1 MAESTLQSKQLR
13 ELLTKKPFTR
23 VLPDGHYDH
32 GYVMSNDVS
41 EIPVTKDRIRRKI
54 VTQEDFLRELD
65 PAGHLINDKELFP
78 DIWQQNDEDGR
89 WYIQEIP
96 RYAFSYQQIILVK
109 HLTHLCGNDI
119 QFEIS
124 DESVSDETRK
134 VFTSFKNGWANKNM
148 EVAWYQLA
156 KSVKATGDGAFVG
169 FMDNGKFG
177 WKVLS
182 FLKGDRLYP
191 HYDLRTGRMTTF
203 ARTYCNYSED
213 GSVTKRYIDV
223 WDDTYY
229 YRFVADGDPD
239 TLLEKAKR
247 LIFKLFST
255 EGYELEFMESHGFD
269 SIPVS
274 YMRDDNGPCW
284 TFSEESIENY
294 EIAFS
299 NLAHSNHDFG
309 LPIMYVKGE
318 GSEEIT
324 THDMSYA
331 SKIMVLPSD
340 GEIGFLNRQD
350 ASNAYKSELDKLE
363 DNIYRQSFAVKT
375 PELKSGDTPGVSLK
389 IMYSDAYEKSM
400 NDAQEYDGAVD
411 KMIDIFTWGYGI
423 ESENRLAF
431 LNTNIRHYI
440 EPYIHLNITELT
452 TNLNTAV
459 IGGFLSRQTASE
471 KLPYGTPQEWE
482 RIISEKRDTQEHDLL
497 LTEQKLE
504 IQSDIAI
511 RQAEAMAEIEANSGA
526 SEAVEGTEDTA
537 TSEQNTAQKN
547 GGNAKKTKTKHS
559 VATGRG
565 RKSTSGKMWDENRN
579 EIDPTTG
586 RAKSKWDKWNATH

>member
-1 MAESTLQSKQLR
+1 MAEILSQKKSQLR
-13 ELLTKKPFTR
+13 DLLTKKPFTR
-23 VLPDGHYDH
+23 ILPDGHYDH
-32 GYVMSNDVS
+32 GYVLNDVS
-41 EIPVTKDRIRRKI
+41 EVHVTNDTLHRKI
-54 VTQEDFLRELD
+54 VTQEDFMRELD
-65 PAGHLINDKELFP
+65 PSGHLIYDKELFP
-78 DIWQQNDEDGR
+78 DVWQKNEEDGR

-96 RYAFSYQQIILVK
+96 RYAFSFQQIILIK

-119 QFEIS
+119 QFELS
-124 DESVSDETRK
+124 DKSVSSETTE
-134 VFTSFKNGWANKNM
+134 VFNSFRNGWANKNM

-182 FLKGDRLYP
+182 FLNGDKLFP
-191 HYDLRTGRMTTF
+191 HYDLRTGRLSTL

-213 GSVTKRYIDV
+213 GSITKRYIDV
-223 WDDTYY
+223 WDDTNY
-229 YRFVADGDPD
+229 YRFVADGDPKS
-239 TLLEKAKR
+239 LFEKAKNI
-247 LIFKLFST
+247 IFKLFNT
-255 EGYELEFMESHGFD
+255 DGYELEWMEAHGFD

-284 TFSEESIENY
+284 TFSEETIENY

-324 THDMSYA
+324 TKDMSYA
-331 SKIMVLPSD
+331 SKIMLLPSD

-350 ASNAYKSELDKLE
+350 ASNAYKAELDKLE
-363 DNIYRQSFAVKT
+363 ENIYKQSFAVKT

-389 IMYSDAYEKSM
+389 IMYSDAYEKAM
-400 NDAQEYDGAVD
+400 TDAQEYDGCVD

-431 LNTNIRHYI
+431 LNTNIRHFI

-459 IGGFLSRQTASE
+459 IGGFLSKQTASE
-471 KLPYGTPQEWE
+471 KLPYSTPQEWE
-482 RIISEKRDTQEHDLL
+482 RIQAEKKAEQEHELL

-504 IQSDIAI
+504 IQSDISI
-511 RQAEAMAEIEANSGA
+511 KQAEAMAEIEADYTQ
-526 SEAVEGTEDTA
+526 ETT
-537 TSEQNTAQKN
+537 TSTSTDEN
-547 GGNAKKTKTKHS
+547 GNKKTTKGHAKKRTKGS
-559 VATGRG
+559 VATARG
-565 RKSTSGKMWDENRN
+565 RKNKSGKSWDENGN
-579 EIDPTTG
+579 EIDPMTG
-586 RAKSKWDKWNATH
+586 RAKSKWDKWNAVH

>member
-1 MAESTLQSKQLR
+1 MAETAIQDKKQMR

-23 VLPDGHYDH
+23 IMPNGHYDH
-32 GYVMSNDVS
+32 GYMTNDVS
-41 EIPVTKDRIRRKI
+41 EVAVTHDFLRRKI

-78 DIWQQNDEDGR
+78 DVWQKNEEDGR

-119 QFEIS
+119 QFELS
-124 DESVSDETRK
+124 DKSVTEETRD
-134 VFTSFKNGWANKNM
+134 VFNEFRNGWANKNM
-148 EVAWYQLA
+148 EIAWYQLA
-156 KSVKATGDGAFVG
+156 KSVKATGDGAFIG
-169 FMDNGKFG
+169 FLDKGKFG

-182 FLKGDRLYP
+182 FLNGDKLFP
-191 HYDLRTGRMTTF
+191 HYDLRTGRLMTF

-229 YRFVADGDPD
+229 YRFVADGDP
-239 TLLEKAKR
+239 TNLFEKAKQ

-255 EGYELEFMESHGFD
+255 DGYRLEWMESHGFD
-269 SIPVS
+269 SIPVA

-284 TFSEESIENY
+284 TFSQETIENY
-294 EIAFS
+294 EVAFS

-318 GSEEIT
+318 GSEEVT
-324 THDMSYA
+324 TNDMSYA
-331 SKIMVLPSD
+331 SKIMILPSD

-350 ASNAYKSELDKLE
+350 ASNAYKAELDKLE
-363 DNIYRQSFAVKT
+363 DSIYKQSFAVKT

-389 IMYSDAYEKSM
+389 IMYSDAYEKAM
-400 NDAQEYDGAVD
+400 TDAQEYDGCVD
-411 KMIDIFTWGYGI
+411 RMIDIFVWGFGI

-431 LNTNIRHYI
+431 LNTNIRHFI
-440 EPYIHLNITELT
+440 EPYIHLNMSELT
-452 TNLNTAV
+452 QNLNTAV

-471 KLPYGTPQEWE
+471 KLPYSTPQEWE
-482 RIISEKRDTQEHDLL
+482 RIQREKHDEQMHQLL
-497 LTEQKLE
+497 LEEQRIEIQNDANVEMQEELADIQTEQ
-504 IQSDIAI
+504 Q
-511 RQAEAMAEIEANSGA
+511 
-526 SEAVEGTEDTA
+526 VEVIKA
-537 TSEQNTAQKN
+537 QNDVET
-547 GGNAKKTKTKHS
+547 GNDKKEEEGKVSKKKKYS

-565 RKSTSGKMWDENRN
+565 AGRPRTVNTDKWGNRQDGSENN
-579 EIDPTTG
+579 
-586 RAKSKWDKWNATH
+586 WDKWNLTH

>member
-1 MAESTLQSKQLR
+1 MDAVLEKTNTKLR
-13 ELLTKKPFTR
+13 DLLTKKPFTR
-23 VLPDGHYDH
+23 ILPDGHYDH
-32 GYVMSNDVS
+32 GYVWDEVPEM
-41 EIPVTKDRIRRKI
+41 PVTHDKLHRKI

-78 DIWQQNDEDGR
+78 DVWQQNEEDGR

-119 QFEIS
+119 QFELS
-124 DESVSDETRK
+124 DKKVNDATNK
-134 VFTSFKNGWANKNM
+134 VFNDFKNGWANKNI

-169 FMDNGKFG
+169 FLDKGKFG

-182 FLKGDRLYP
+182 FLNGDKLFP
-191 HYDLRTGRMTTF
+191 HYDLRTGKLTTF

-213 GSVTKRYIDV
+213 GSITKRYIDV
-223 WDDTYY
+223 WDDTNY
-229 YRFVADGDPD
+229 YRFVSDGDP
-239 TLLEKAKR
+239 TNLFEKAKQ

-255 EGYELEFMESHGFD
+255 DGYKLEWMEAHGFD
-269 SIPVS
+269 SIPVA

-284 TFSEESIENY
+284 TFSEETIENY

-324 THDMSYA
+324 TNDMSYA

-350 ASNAYKSELDKLE
+350 ASNAYKAELDKLE
-363 DNIYRQSFAVKT
+363 DSIYKQSFAVKT

-389 IMYSDAYEKSM
+389 IMYSDAYEKAM
-400 NDAQEYDGAVD
+400 TDAQEYDGCVD
-411 KMIDIFTWGYGI
+411 KIINIFSWGYGI
-423 ESENRLAF
+423 ECEMRLAF
-431 LNTNIRHYI
+431 INTDIRHYI
-440 EPYIHLNITELT
+440 EPYIHLNISELT
-452 TNLNTAV
+452 QNLNTAV
-459 IGGFLSRQTASE
+459 LGGFLSKQTAAE
-471 KLPYGTPQEWE
+471 KLPYSTPQEWE
-482 RIISEKRDTQEHDLL
+482 RILQEKHDEQMHQLL
-497 LTEQKLE
+497 LEEQKLE
-504 IQSDIAI
+504 IQNDAN
-511 RQAEAMAEIEANSGA
+511 IEMQEELAGIQTEQQVDVMKAQNQI
-526 SEAVEGTEDTA
+526 ENEEEG
-537 TSEQNTAQKN
+537 K
-547 GGNAKKTKTKHS
+547 GKKTSKKKYS

-565 RKSTSGKMWDENRN
+565 AGRPNKSGRMYDENGNWEGRN
-579 EIDPTTG
+579 NWG
-586 RAKSKWDKWNATH
+586 NWNDTH

>member
-1 MAESTLQSKQLR
+1 MDAVLEKTSVKLR
-13 ELLTKKPFTR
+13 DLLTKKPFTR
-23 VLPDGHYDH
+23 ILPDGHYDH
-32 GYVMSNDVS
+32 GYVFNDVAEMPS
-41 EIPVTKDRIRRKI
+41 PKDNLKRKI

-96 RYAFSYQQIILVK
+96 RYAFSYQQIILTK

-119 QFEIS
+119 QFELS
-124 DESVSDETRK
+124 DKSVTEEK
-134 VFTSFKNGWANKNM
+134 VRVFNDFRNGWANKNM

-169 FMDNGKFG
+169 FLDKGKFG

-182 FLKGDRLYP
+182 FLNGDKLYP
-191 HYDLRTGRMTTF
+191 HYDLRTGKLSTF
-203 ARTYCNYSED
+203 ARTYCNYAED
-213 GSVTKRYIDV
+213 GSITKKYIDV

-229 YRFVADGDPD
+229 YRFVTDGDPKSI
-239 TLLEKAKR
+239 LEKAKQVV
-247 LIFKLFST
+247 FNLFTT
-255 EGYELEFMESHGFD
+255 EGYKLEWMEEHGFD
-269 SIPVS
+269 SIPVA
-274 YMRDDNGPCW
+274 YMRDDYGPCW
-284 TFSEESIENY
+284 TFSEETIENY

-324 THDMSYA
+324 TQDMSYA
-331 SKIMVLPSD
+331 SKIMILPSD

-350 ASNAYKSELDKLE
+350 ASNAYKAELDKLE
-363 DNIYRQSFAVKT
+363 DSIYKQSFAVKT

-389 IMYSDAYEKSM
+389 IMYSDAYEKAM
-400 NDAQEYDGAVD
+400 TDAQEYDSTVD

-431 LNTNIRHYI
+431 LNTSIRHYI
-440 EPYIHLNITELT
+440 EPYIHLNLSELT
-452 TNLNTAV
+452 QNLNTAV
-459 IGGFLSRQTASE
+459 LGGFLSRQTASE
-471 KLPYGTPQEWE
+471 KLPYSTPQEWE
-482 RIISEKRDTQEHDLL
+482 RIQQENHDKQMQELL
-497 LTEQKLE
+497 LEEQRLE
-504 IQSDIAI
+504 IQN
-511 RQAEAMAEIEANSGA
+511 EANIDMQEELA
-526 SEAVEGTEDTA
+526 DIQTEQQVEIIKAQNNQGKKKDEDNGK
-537 TSEQNTAQKN
+537 TS
-547 GGNAKKTKTKHS
+547 KKKKYS

-565 RKSTSGKMWDENRN
+565 KGRPNRSGKEYDENGNWEGRN
-579 EIDPTTG
+579 NWESWN
-586 RAKSKWDKWNATH
+586 KSH

>member
-1 MAESTLQSKQLR
+1 MDAVLEKTNTKLR
-13 ELLTKKPFTR
+13 DLLTKKPFTR
-23 VLPDGHYDH
+23 ILPDGHYDH
-32 GYVMSNDVS
+32 GYVWNEVS
-41 EIPVTKDRIRRKI
+41 EMPVTHDRLHRKI

-78 DIWQQNDEDGR
+78 DIWQENEDDGK

-96 RYAFSYQQIILVK
+96 RYAFSYQQIILTK

-119 QFEIS
+119 QFELS
-124 DESVSDETRK
+124 DKKVDDETNK
-134 VFTSFKNGWANKNM
+134 VFNEFKNGWANKNM

-169 FMDNGKFG
+169 FLDKGKFG

-182 FLKGDRLYP
+182 FLNGDKLFP
-191 HYDLRTGRMTTF
+191 HYDLRTGRLSTF
-203 ARTYCNYSED
+203 ARTYCNYAED

-229 YRFVADGDPD
+229 YRFVADGDP
-239 TLLEKAKR
+239 TNIFEKAKN
-247 LIFKLFST
+247 LIFKLFNT
-255 EGYELEFMESHGFD
+255 DGYRLEWMEAHGFD
-269 SIPVS
+269 SIPVA

-284 TFSEESIENY
+284 TYSEETIENY

-324 THDMSYA
+324 TQDMSYA
-331 SKIMVLPSD
+331 SKIMILPSD

-350 ASNAYKSELDKLE
+350 ASNAYKAELDKLE
-363 DNIYRQSFAVKT
+363 DNIYKQSFAVKT

-389 IMYSDAYEKSM
+389 IMYSDAYEKAMTDS
-400 NDAQEYDGAVD
+400 QEYDGCVD
-411 KMIDIFTWGYGI
+411 KMIDIFSWGYGI
-423 ESENRLAF
+423 ECEMRLAF

-440 EPYIHLNITELT
+440 EPYIHLNVSELT
-452 TNLNTAV
+452 QNLNTAV
-459 IGGFLSRQTASE
+459 LGGFLSKQTASE
-471 KLPYGTPQEWE
+471 KLPYSTPQEWE
-482 RIISEKRDTQEHDLL
+482 RILQEKHDEQMQQLL
-497 LTEQKLE
+497 LEEQKLE
-504 IQSDIAI
+504 IQNDANVEMQEELADI
-511 RQAEAMAEIEANSGA
+511 Q
-526 SEAVEGTEDTA
+526 TEQQIDVIKAQNKIDTK
-537 TSEQNTAQKN
+537 EE
-547 GGNAKKTKTKHS
+547 KKGKSTTKRKYS

-565 RKSTSGKMWDENRN
+565 SGRPNRSGRKYDMNGNWEGRN
-579 EIDPTTG
+579 NWG
-586 RAKSKWDKWNATH
+586 NWNETH

>member
-1 MAESTLQSKQLR
+1 MADTTTKQGEQLR
-13 ELLTKKPFTR
+13 DLLTKKPFTR
-23 VLPDGHYDH
+23 ILPYGHYNH
-32 GYVMSNDVS
+32 GELTDELREMPPVND
-41 EIPVTKDRIRRKI
+41 RLRRKI

-78 DIWQQNDEDGR
+78 DIWQQNEEDGR

-96 RYAFSYQQIILVK
+96 RYAFSYQQIILTK

-119 QFEIS
+119 QFELS
-124 DESVSDETRK
+124 DKKVSDEANETFNAFR
-134 VFTSFKNGWANKNM
+134 NGWANKNM
-148 EVAWYQLA
+148 EVAWYKLA

-169 FMDNGKFG
+169 YMDNGKFG

-182 FLKGDRLYP
+182 FLDGDKLYP
-191 HYDLRTGRMTTF
+191 HYDLLTGKLTTL
-203 ARTYCNYSED
+203 ARAYSNYAED

-223 WDDTYY
+223 WDDEYY
-229 YRFVADGDPD
+229 YRFVADGDASG
-239 TLLEKAKR
+239 LLDKARRAILKMFSTDGYRLEHKAK
-247 LIFKLFST
+247 
-255 EGYELEFMESHGFD
+255 HGFD
-269 SIPVS
+269 SIPVA
-274 YMRDDNGPCW
+274 YKRDDNGPCW

-324 THDMSYA
+324 TKDMSYA
-331 SKIMVLPSD
+331 SKIMLLPSD

-350 ASNAYKSELDKLE
+350 ASSAYKAELDKLE
-363 DNIYRQSFAVKT
+363 DNIYKQSFAVKT

-389 IMYSDAYEKSM
+389 IMYSDAYEKAM
-400 NDAQEYDGAVD
+400 TDAQEYDDCVD
-411 KMIDIFTWGYGI
+411 KMISIFSWGYGV

-440 EPYIHLNITELT
+440 EPYIHLNVSELT
-452 TNLNTAV
+452 QNLNTAV

-471 KLPYGTPQEWE
+471 KLPYSTPQEWA
-482 RIISEKRDTQEHDLL
+482 RIQQEQHDKEKNELL
-497 LTEQKLE
+497 IEEQRLE
-504 IQSDIAI
+504 IQNDANVEMQEELSDIQTEQQVEIIKA
-511 RQAEAMAEIEANSGA
+511 QNKAESKDDGE
-526 SEAVEGTEDTA
+526 
-537 TSEQNTAQKN
+537 
-547 GGNAKKTKTKHS
+547 NAKASKKKKYS

-565 RKSTSGKMWDENRN
+565 AGRPNRSGKKWDENGNWEGRN
-579 EIDPTTG
+579 N
-586 RAKSKWDKWNATH
+586 WDSWNSTH

>member
-1 MAESTLQSKQLR
+1 MDVVLEQTNKRLR
-13 ELLTKKPFTR
+13 DLLTKKPFTR
-23 VLPDGHYDH
+23 IMPDGHYEH
-32 GYVMSNDVS
+32 GYVFDELKEV
-41 EIPVTKDRIRRKI
+41 PVKQDRLRRKI

-78 DIWQQNDEDGR
+78 DVWQKNEEDGR
-89 WYIQEIP
+89 WYVQEIP

-119 QFEIS
+119 QFELS
-124 DESVSDETRK
+124 DKSVTDETGDT
-134 VFTSFKNGWANKNM
+134 FTEFRNGWANKNM

-182 FLKGDRLYP
+182 FLNGDKLFP
-191 HYDLRTGRMTTF
+191 HYNLMTGRLDTF
-203 ARTYCNYSED
+203 ARTYCNYAED
-213 GSVTKRYIDV
+213 GSITKRYVDV
-223 WDDTYY
+223 WDDKNY
-229 YRFVADGDPD
+229 YRFVAEGEA
-239 TLLEKAKR
+239 TSFLQKAKQA
-247 LIFKLFST
+247 IFNLFSISGYSLEWT
-255 EGYELEFMESHGFD
+255 EAHGFD
-269 SIPVS
+269 SIPVA

-284 TFSEESIENY
+284 TFSEETIENY

-318 GSEEIT
+318 GSEEVT
-324 THDMSYA
+324 TKDMTYA
-331 SKIMVLPSD
+331 SKIMLLPSD

-363 DNIYRQSFAVKT
+363 DNIYKQSFAVKT
-375 PELKSGDTPGVSLK
+375 PELKSGDTPGVALK
-389 IMYSDAYEKSM
+389 IMYSDAYEKAM
-400 NDAQEYDGAVD
+400 VDAQEYDGCVD
-411 KMIDIFTWGYGI
+411 KMISIFTWGYGI

-431 LNTNIRHYI
+431 MTTNIRHYI
-440 EPYIHLNITELT
+440 EPYIHVNNTELT

-459 IGGFLSRQTASE
+459 VGGFLSKQTASE
-471 KLPYGTPQEWE
+471 KLPYATPQEWE
-482 RIISEKRDTQEHDLL
+482 RIQKEKKEEQAQELL

-504 IQSDIAI
+504 IQSEIAI
-511 RQAEAMAEIEANSGA
+511 NQAEAIADIESQYTNETTTTNG
-526 SEAVEGTEDTA
+526 DT
-537 TSEQNTAQKN
+537 TTTKSTGKSRR
-547 GGNAKKTKTKHS
+547 TKTKGS

-565 RKSTSGKMWDENRN
+565 RKSSSGKMWDENGN
-579 EIDPTTG
+579 EVDPTTG
-586 RAKSKWDKWNATH
+586 KAKSKWDKWNQTH

>member
-1 MAESTLQSKQLR
+1 MTDSKNQFKLR
-13 ELLTKKPFTR
+13 DILTKKPFTR

-32 GYVMSNDVS
+32 GYVWNDVS
-41 EIPVTKDRIRRKI
+41 EIAIPPDQLRRKI
-54 VTQEDFLRELD
+54 VTQEDFMRELD
-65 PAGHLINDKELFP
+65 PAGHIINDKELYP
-78 DIWQQNDEDGR
+78 DIWQQNEEDGR

-96 RYAFSYQQIILVK
+96 RYAFSFQQIILVK

-119 QFEIS
+119 QFELS
-124 DESVSDETRK
+124 DKNVTDTTQD
-134 VFTSFKNGWANKNM
+134 VFNAHRNGWANKNM

-177 WKVLS
+177 WKTLS
-182 FLKGDRLYP
+182 FLNGDKLYP
-191 HYDLRTGRMTTF
+191 HYDLRTGKLSIF
-203 ARTYCNYSED
+203 ARTYCNYAEN

-229 YRFVADGDPD
+229 YRFVADGDPTSILD
-239 TLLEKAKR
+239 KAKQV
-247 LIFKLFST
+247 IFKIFSVD
-255 EGYELEFMESHGFD
+255 GYKLEAKEAHGFD
-269 SIPVS
+269 DIPVS
-274 YMRDDNGPCW
+274 YKRDDNGPCW

-294 EIAFS
+294 EVAFS

-318 GSEEIT
+318 GSEELT
-324 THDMSYA
+324 TNDMSYA
-331 SKIMVLPSD
+331 SKIMILPSD

-350 ASNAYKSELDKLE
+350 ASNAYKTELDKLE
-363 DNIYRQSFAVKT
+363 DMIYKQSFAVKT

-389 IMYSDAYEKSM
+389 IMYSDAYEKAM
-400 NDAQEYDGAVD
+400 NDSQEYDDAID

-423 ESENRLAF
+423 ECEQRLAF
-431 LNTNIRHYI
+431 INTNIRHYI

-459 IGGFLSRQTASE
+459 VGGFLSKQTASE
-471 KLPYGTPQEWE
+471 KLPYATPQEWQ
-482 RIISEKRDTQEHDLL
+482 RILAEKKEEQTQELL

-511 RQAEAMAEIEANSGA
+511 SQAEALAEIESDYMQETTTTTGTD
-526 SEAVEGTEDTA
+526 EEG
-537 TSEQNTAQKN
+537 N
-547 GGNAKKTKTKHS
+547 KKTTKGSSRKRTKGS

-565 RKSTSGKMWDENRN
+565 RKNKSGKTWDENGN
-579 EIDPTTG
+579 EVDPTTG
-586 RAKSKWDKWNATH
+586 RAKSKWDKWDATH